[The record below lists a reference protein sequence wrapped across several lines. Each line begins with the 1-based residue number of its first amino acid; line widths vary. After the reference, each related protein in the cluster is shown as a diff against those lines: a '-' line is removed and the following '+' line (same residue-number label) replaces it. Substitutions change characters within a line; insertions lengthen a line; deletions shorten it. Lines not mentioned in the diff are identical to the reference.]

1 MPNKK
6 RIILSFS
13 IILFVAVFMLIIC
26 YTKRDQLS
34 FNHYIKEFTTDALS
48 KNALD
53 LHYTI
58 KEPSNYGIYDATP
71 LPVYE
76 KEDALSAYKD
86 FEEKLLTLDSIDV
99 SVLPAEDAFT
109 YYVLHDCLE
118 ENLELEKY
126 PYYAE
131 PLTPTSGIHTTLPI
145 LLAEYTFCEKQDIE
159 NYFELLSAIPAYFD
173 GIALYETEKAT
184 KGMFMNSIALDKVVT
199 ACEEFANNTNTDSH
213 LLIVSFDER
222 IQKLALSDKTI
233 SAEDIMKYQDKNR
246 LLLKN
251 YVFPSYSFLAEKLTE
266 LSEYCNQNCQ
276 GLHSFERG
284 KDYYLA
290 LLKRNT
296 GCYRQIADIKEMLY
310 ASFEESYLNLI
321 NLLSTNPSLLE
332 NDCFTEFD
340 AQFPITDAKEILTQ
354 LQAAMQ
360 EDFPALSAPTCV
372 DVKTVS
378 ESLKDYCSPAF
389 YLTVPVDDYEKN
401 VIYLNPKN
409 ALTGLNLYTTLAH
422 EGFPGHL
429 YQTVYFHLV
438 NARNANN
445 DTGVAST
452 PTLLR
457 NILYYGGYIEGYA
470 LYVESLSYDYASEL
484 CTHANLPNAKT
495 ICDTLKYE
503 WQMQI
508 SLYCLLDIAIH
519 YDGASYEQ
527 IAAILYKFG
536 IVDEASIKAVYQ
548 YLLEE
553 PTTYLKYYL
562 GYLEIENLK
571 NIAKGL
577 WGDDYSDLRF
587 HTFLLE
593 AGPCNF
599 IRLEQKLME
608 E

>member
-13 IILFVAVFMLIIC
+13 IILFVTVFMLIIC

-34 FNHYIKEFTTDALS
+34 FNHFVKKFTTDTLS
-48 KNALD
+48 ENALD
-53 LHYTI
+53 LHYTV
-58 KEPSNYGIYDATP
+58 KKPSNYGIYDVTP

-76 KEDALSAYKD
+76 KADALSTYKD
-86 FEEKLLTLDSIDV
+86 FEEQLCTLESIDV
-99 SVLPAEDAFT
+99 SALTCEDAFA
-109 YYVLHDCLE
+109 YYVLHDYLE

-131 PLTPTSGIHTTLPI
+131 PLTPNSGVHTTLPI
-145 LLAEYTFCEKQDIE
+145 LLAEYTFYDKQDIE
-159 NYFELLSAIPAYFD
+159 NYFELLSAIPAYFE
-173 GIALYETEKAT
+173 GIALYETEKAAE
-184 KGMFMNSIALDKVVT
+184 GLFMNSIALDKVVT
-199 ACEEFANNTNTDSH
+199 ACEEFVSSDDLSSH
-213 LLIVSFDER
+213 LLTVSFDER
-222 IQKLALSDKTI
+222 IQKLAASDKTI
-233 SAEDIMKYQDKNR
+233 SAEDMIKYQKKNQ
-246 LLLKN
+246 LLLQN
-251 YVFPSYSFLAEKLTE
+251 YVFSAYLSLAQKLTD
-266 LSEYCNQNCQ
+266 LSDYCNENYT
-276 GLHSFERG
+276 GLHSFEQG
-284 KDYYLA
+284 KDYYLS
-290 LLKRNT
+290 LLKRST
-296 GCYRQIADIKEMLY
+296 GSYRQIADIKEMLY
-310 ASFEESYLNLI
+310 ASFEESYI
-321 NLLSTNPSLLE
+321 NLVNILSKNQSLLE

-340 AQFPITDAKEILTQ
+340 THFPISDAEELLTH
-354 LQAAMQ
+354 LQSAMQ
-360 EDFPALSAPTCV
+360 EDFPALSAPISV
-372 DVKTVS
+372 DIKTVS
-378 ESLKDYCSPAF
+378 ASLEDYCSPAF
-389 YLTVPVDDYEKN
+389 YLTVPVDAYKEN

-409 ALTGLNLYTTLAH
+409 SLTGLNLYTTLAH

-429 YQTVYFHLV
+429 YQTVYFHLA
-438 NARNANN
+438 NADAKDN
-445 DTGVAST
+445 DTGVVDSL
-452 PTLLR
+452 TLLR
-457 NILYYGGYIEGYA
+457 NTLYYGGYVEGYA
-470 LYVESLSYDYASEL
+470 LYVEALSYDYASQL

-536 IVDEASIKAVYQ
+536 IVDETSIKTVYQ

-562 GYLEIENLK
+562 GYLEINNLK
-571 NIAKGL
+571 NLAKGL
-577 WGDDYSDLRF
+577 WVDEYSERKF

-593 AGPCNF
+593 TGPCSF